1 MPHVATEQYAE
12 VAEQCTARSQSEPST
27 RTALLVES
35 RHLGLLILAT
45 ASRPFF
51 LAAQREFRLDSA
63 AAVSRWGGQGRGR
76 RTGADFPLPRVVS
89 QSEWVVVVPTDR
101 RGSCRSPRHQ
111 PHNSRTASHG
121 SSSLPGLGSRVFG
134 SEAGASSFHGQL
146 WNAGRAPRSLRRTT
160 PHDPAEAPFR
170 SATGRHRRRRAHSRP
185 GDRPGRLGGARSP
198 LRLTDCRNPFGD
210 RVNADA
216 RGRTRAEQ
224 GHMRSSPPD
233 TPIC

>member
-160 PHDPAEAPFR
+160 TH
-170 SATGRHRRRRAHSRP
+170 
-185 GDRPGRLGGARSP
+185 DRPGP
-198 LRLTDCRNPFGD
+198 DHEIGD
-210 RVNADA
+210 RSSSASTRPQSFATLA
-216 RGRTRAEQ
+216 RYLGRCSFTFTAHRLPL
-224 GHMRSSPPD
+224 HVR
-233 TPIC
+233 